1 MLAGHNLAQMY
12 PTNQSLQYS
21 NVNVKQEQRG
31 FAGER
36 VTPNAV
42 YQQLN
47 RCIQR
52 TLPSLT

>member
-42 YQQLN
+42 YQQLT
-47 RCIQR
+47 R
-52 TLPSLT
+52 L